1 MKISEITQMPS
12 ELKSKGVIKDNNE
25 EDLKKSK
32 SYKQEVANLM
42 QLEEQEKEHTEQSFL
57 YGYN

>member
-1 MKISEITQMPS
+1 MPS
-12 ELKSKGVIKDNNE
+12 ELKSQGVIKESNE

-32 SYKQEVANLM
+32 SYQQEVANLM
-42 QLEEQEKEHTEQSFL
+42 QLEEQENEHTAQSFL

>member
-12 ELKSKGVIKDNNE
+12 ELKSQGVIKESNE
-25 EDLKKSK
+25 EDLKKSN
-32 SYKQEVANLM
+32 SYRQEVANLM
-42 QLEEQEKEHTEQSFL
+42 KLEEQEQEHTEQSFL

>member
-1 MKISEITQMPS
+1 MPS
-12 ELKSKGVIKDNNE
+12 ELKSQGVIKENNE

-42 QLEEQEKEHTEQSFL
+42 QLEEQEKEHTEQNFL

>member
-12 ELKSKGVIKDNNE
+12 ELKSDGLLFKRRKQDY
-25 EDLKKSK
+25 KKSDA
-32 SYKQEVANLM
+32 YRQEVANLM

>member
-12 ELKSKGVIKDNNE
+12 ELKSQGVIKESNE
-25 EDLKKSK
+25 EDLKKSN

-42 QLEEQEKEHTEQSFL
+42 KLEEQEQEHTEQSFL

>member
-12 ELKSKGVIKDNNE
+12 ELKSQGVIKKRRE
-25 EDLKKSK
+25 EDVKQSS

-42 QLEEQEKEHTEQSFL
+42 QLEEQEKEHTEQNFL

>member
-1 MKISEITQMPS
+1 MKISEITQMPC
-12 ELKSKGVIKDNNE
+12 ELKSQGIIKKRRKN
-25 EDLKKSK
+25 DLKKSK
-32 SYKQEVANLM
+32 TYKQEVANLM

>member
-12 ELKSKGVIKDNNE
+12 ELKSQGVLKESNE
-25 EDLKKSK
+25 EDLKKSN

-42 QLEEQEKEHTEQSFL
+42 KLEEQEQEHTEQSFL

>member
-12 ELKSKGVIKDNNE
+12 ELKSQGVIKESKE

-32 SYKQEVANLM
+32 SYQQEVANLM
-42 QLEEQEKEHTEQSFL
+42 QLEEQENEHTEQSFL

>member
-12 ELKSKGVIKDNNE
+12 ELKSQGVIKDNNE

>member
-12 ELKSKGVIKDNNE
+12 ELKSQGVIKESNE

-42 QLEEQEKEHTEQSFL
+42 QLEEQEQEHTEQSFL